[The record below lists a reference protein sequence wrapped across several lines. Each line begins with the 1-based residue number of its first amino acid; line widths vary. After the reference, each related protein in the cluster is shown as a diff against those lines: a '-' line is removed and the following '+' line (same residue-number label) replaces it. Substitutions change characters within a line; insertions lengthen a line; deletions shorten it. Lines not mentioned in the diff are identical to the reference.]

1 MAQAQRRGAG
11 GQGLGQNLWDLIGP
25 AKMVGLYLRTSREL
39 EAFMYS
45 DVIRPE
51 GSPAGHW
58 GLSGHQPCSPG
69 SPDSIGMKVLRAFL
83 LQYPNQM
90 RQAQVVSDLLMPR
103 MLGTNLPLFDG

>member
-1 MAQAQRRGAG
+1 M
-11 GQGLGQNLWDLIGP
+11 GQNLRDLSP
-25 AKMVGLYLRTSREL
+25 AKTVALYLRTSREH
-39 EAFMYS
+39 EGFMCS

-69 SPDSIGMKVLRAFL
+69 SPGSAGMTALRAFL

-90 RQAQVVSDLLMPR
+90 LQAQLVFLTR
-103 MLGTNLPLFDG
+103 